1 MTHERAWERLPDLLH
16 SREQPELL
24 AHVSGCHAC
33 QRQLF
38 LLGRVD
44 RLLRQARPHS
54 RHLRHQSVLRRR
66 SVSLLA
72 TLAAAAAAAV
82 VLLLFLPRVPGAHR
96 VVLRTADGRAV
107 ARATIAR
114 ADQSNVEVSL
124 VARGMTRGGGDQF
137 LLWAQPDKGAGATPV
152 GRFMVDR
159 SGSCRAHFNL
169 PTGQHWTRLWVT
181 PASDPAQ
188 VVAST

>member
-1 MTHERAWERLPDLLH
+1 MTHKRAWERLPDLLR

-44 RLLRQARPHS
+44 RLLRQARP
-54 RHLRHQSVLRRR
+54 QARR
-66 SVSLLA
+66 SPRLPITKAPAVSQLA
-72 TLAAAAAAAV
+72 TLAAAAAVA
-82 VLLLFLPRVPGAHR
+82 LILFLPRAPGSHGM
-96 VVLRTADGRAV
+96 VLRSADGRAV

-124 VARGMTRGGGDQF
+124 VARGMPRSEGDQF
-137 LLWAQPDKGAGATPV
+137 LLWAHPEQGGGATPV
-152 GRFMVDR
+152 GQFMVDR
-159 SGSCRAHFNL
+159 TGSCRTHFNL

-181 PASDPAQ
+181 PTADPTQ
-188 VVAST
+188 VVATT

>member
-1 MTHERAWERLPDLLH
+1 MTHERAWERLPDLLR
-16 SREQPELL
+16 SREQPDML

-38 LLGRVD
+38 LLGRVE
-44 RLLRQARPHS
+44 RLLRQSRP
-54 RHLRHQSVLRRR
+54 QARR
-66 SVSLLA
+66 SQRLPLTKPRAATLLA
-72 TLAAAAAAAV
+72 TLAAAAAVAL
-82 VLLLFLPRVPGAHR
+82 VLLLPRTPGANGM
-96 VVLRTADGRAV
+96 VLRSADGRAV

-124 VARGMTRGGGDQF
+124 VARGMPRSEGDQF
-137 LLWAQPDKGAGATPV
+137 LLWAHPEQGGGATPV

-159 SGSCRAHFNL
+159 TGSCRAHFNL
-169 PTGQHWTRLWVT
+169 PTHQHWTRLWVT
-181 PASDPAQ
+181 PAADPRH

>member
-1 MTHERAWERLPDLLH
+1 MTHERAWEQLPGLLR

-44 RLLRQARPHS
+44 RLLLQARPHS
-54 RHLRHQSVLRRR
+54 RRSRHRLVARRR

-72 TLAAAAAAAV
+72 TLAAAAAVALV
-82 VLLLFLPRVPGAHR
+82 LFLPRAPGPHR
-96 VVLRTADGRAV
+96 MVLRSADGRAV

-114 ADQSNVEVSL
+114 ADQSNVDVSL
-124 VARGMTRGGGDQF
+124 VARGMTRSGGDQF
-137 LLWAQPDKGAGATPV
+137 LLWAQPDAGAGATPV

-169 PTGQHWTRLWVT
+169 PTGRHWTRLWVT